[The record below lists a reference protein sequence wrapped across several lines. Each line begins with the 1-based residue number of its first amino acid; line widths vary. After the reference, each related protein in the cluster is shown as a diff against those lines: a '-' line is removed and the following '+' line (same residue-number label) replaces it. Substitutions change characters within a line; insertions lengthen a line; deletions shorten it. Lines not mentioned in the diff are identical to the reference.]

1 MNKVNFSI
9 YRHIIYY
16 KITFE
21 NFREFIPRATG
32 INLSEFNDIY
42 VNKFTYIRF
51 LNISEYKINILP
63 KELFDKQLRIFN
75 CYWNN
80 IKVIPSEIGNCKELQ
95 IFDCS
100 VNQIT
105 FIQSKICK
113 R

>member
-32 INLSEFNDIY
+32 INLSEFNDKYI
-42 VNKFTYIRF
+42 NKFTYIRF
-51 LNISEYKINILP
+51 LNISECKINILP
-63 KELFDKQLRIFN
+63 KELFNRQLRNLN
-75 CYWNN
+75 CHWNK
-80 IKVIPSEIGNCKELQ
+80 ITVIPSEIRNCKELQ